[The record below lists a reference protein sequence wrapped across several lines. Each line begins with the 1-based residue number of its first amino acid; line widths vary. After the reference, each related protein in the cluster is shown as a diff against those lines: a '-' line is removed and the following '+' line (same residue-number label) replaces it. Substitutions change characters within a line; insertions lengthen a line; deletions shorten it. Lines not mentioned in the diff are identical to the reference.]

1 MSDPARNAEIAA
13 HLRAALAA
21 IGQADDATLRAELKA
36 IVDWQEAPLMQGLA
50 KLSQQLGE
58 ALGELPVF
66 DAAVGELPDACAR
79 LDHVLAMTEQASN
92 RTLDL
97 VEDSQ
102 RLMARLLIPDTN
114 HEALL
119 LQLRGN
125 LSEMALAQS
134 YQDLTGQIIK
144 KVAGIVRGVHE
155 QLSAVGLPP
164 PNKGGS
170 RRMETDP
177 LAGAGPAI
185 AGIDRPATSQSEADR
200 LLSDLGL

>member
-1 MSDPARNAEIAA
+1 MTDPARNAEITA

-21 IGQADDATLRAELKA
+21 ISDADDASLKAELGA
-36 IVDWQEAPLMQGLA
+36 IVQWQEQPLMQGLA
-50 KLSQQLGE
+50 KLSQTLGE
-58 ALGELPVF
+58 ALGELPAV

-79 LDHVLAMTEQASN
+79 LDHVVAMTEQATN

-102 RLMARLLIPDTN
+102 KLMEKLLVPGDD

-119 LQLRGN
+119 RALRSN

-144 KVAGIVRGVHE
+144 KVAGIVRGVHD
-155 QLSAVGLPP
+155 QLTAMGLPP
-164 PNKGGS
+164 TGGTA
-170 RRMETDP
+170 RRKDEDP
-177 LAGAGPAI
+177 LAGSGPAI
-185 AGIDRPATSQSEADR
+185 AGVDKPATSQSDADD

>member
-1 MSDPARNAEIAA
+1 MTDPARNAEITA

-21 IGQADDATLRAELKA
+21 ISHADEASLRAELGA
-36 IVDWQEAPLMQGLA
+36 IVQWQEQPLMQGLA
-50 KLSQQLGE
+50 KLSQTLGE
-58 ALGELPVF
+58 ALGELPAV

-79 LDHVLAMTEQASN
+79 LDHVVAMTEQATN

-102 RLMARLLIPDTN
+102 KLMEKLLVPGDD
-114 HEALL
+114 HEVLLRAL
-119 LQLRGN
+119 RSN

-144 KVAGIVRGVHE
+144 RVAGIVRGVHD
-155 QLSAVGLPP
+155 QLTAMGLPP
-164 PNKGGS
+164 TGGTA
-170 RRMETDP
+170 RRKDEDP
-177 LAGAGPAI
+177 LAGSGPAI
-185 AGIDRPATSQSEADR
+185 AGVDKPATSQSDADD

>member
-1 MSDPARNAEIAA
+1 MTDPARNAEITA

-21 IGQADDATLRAELKA
+21 ISDADDASLKAELGA
-36 IVDWQEAPLMQGLA
+36 IVQWQEQPLMQGLA
-50 KLSQQLGE
+50 KLSQSLGE
-58 ALGELPVF
+58 ALGEIPAV

-79 LDHVLAMTEQASN
+79 LDHVVAMTEQATN

-102 RLMARLLIPDTN
+102 KVMEKLLVPSAD

-119 LQLRGN
+119 RELRGN

-144 KVAGIVRGVHE
+144 KVAGIVRGVHD
-155 QLSAVGLPP
+155 QLTAMGLPP
-164 PNKGGS
+164 TGPGT
-170 RRMETDP
+170 RRKDDDP
-177 LAGAGPAI
+177 LAGSGPAI
-185 AGIDRPATSQSEADR
+185 AGVDKPPTSQSDADD

>member
-1 MSDPARNAEIAA
+1 MTDPARNAEITA

-21 IGQADDATLRAELKA
+21 ISHADDASLKAELGA
-36 IVDWQEAPLMQGLA
+36 IVQWQEQPLMQGLA
-50 KLSQQLGE
+50 KLSQTLGE
-58 ALGELPVF
+58 ALGELPAV

-79 LDHVLAMTEQASN
+79 LDHVVAMTEQATN

-102 RLMARLLIPDTN
+102 KLMEKLLLPGDD

-119 LQLRGN
+119 RALRSN

-144 KVAGIVRGVHE
+144 KVAGIVRGVHD
-155 QLSAVGLPP
+155 QLTAMGLPP
-164 PNKGGS
+164 TGGTV
-170 RRMETDP
+170 RRKDEDP

-185 AGIDRPATSQSEADR
+185 AGVDKPATSQSDADD

>member
-1 MSDPARNAEIAA
+1 MAASAARNADIAA

-21 IGQADDATLRAELKA
+21 IGHADDATLKAELKA
-36 IVDWQEAPLMQGLA
+36 IVDWQEAPLMAGLA

-58 ALGELPVF
+58 ALGELPVV
-66 DAAVGELPDACAR
+66 DAGVAELPDACAR
-79 LDHVLAMTEQASN
+79 LDHVVAMTEQATN

-102 RLMARLLIPDTN
+102 RLMEKLLVPSAD

-119 LQLRGN
+119 RELRGY

-144 KVAGIVRGVHE
+144 KVAAIVRGVHD
-155 QLSAVGLPP
+155 QLTAMGLPP
-164 PNKGGS
+164 GGGAA
-170 RRMETDP
+170 RRKDDDP
-177 LAGAGPAI
+177 LAGSGPAI
-185 AGIDRPATSQSEADR
+185 AGVDKPAASQSDADD
-200 LLSDLGL
+200 LLSDLGI

>member
-1 MSDPARNAEIAA
+1 MTDPARNAEITA

-21 IGQADDATLRAELKA
+21 ISHADDASLKAELGA
-36 IVDWQEAPLMQGLA
+36 IVQWQEQPLMQGLA
-50 KLSQQLGE
+50 KLSQTLGE
-58 ALGELPVF
+58 ALGELPAV

-79 LDHVLAMTEQASN
+79 LDHVVAMTEQATN

-102 RLMARLLIPDTN
+102 KLMEKLLVPGDD
-114 HEALL
+114 HEVLLRAL
-119 LQLRGN
+119 RSN

-144 KVAGIVRGVHE
+144 KVAGIVRGVHD
-155 QLSAVGLPP
+155 QLTAMGLPP
-164 PNKGGS
+164 TGGTA
-170 RRMETDP
+170 RRKDEDP
-177 LAGAGPAI
+177 LAGSGPAI
-185 AGIDRPATSQSEADR
+185 AEVDKPATSQSDADD

>member
-1 MSDPARNAEIAA
+1 MNAPARNEDIAA

-21 IGQADDATLRAELKA
+21 ISHADEDTLRAELKA
-36 IVDWQEAPLMQGLA
+36 IVDWQEAPLMAGLA

-58 ALGELPVF
+58 ALGELPAI

-79 LDHVLAMTEQASN
+79 LDHVVAMTEQATN

-102 RLMARLLIPDTN
+102 KLMERLLVPSDD

-119 LQLRGN
+119 RQLRGN

-144 KVAGIVRGVHE
+144 KVAGIVRGVHD
-155 QLSAVGLPP
+155 QLTDMGLPP
-164 PNKGGS
+164 PGGAA
-170 RRMETDP
+170 RKKDEDP

-185 AGIDRPATSQSEADR
+185 AGVDRPAASQSDADD
-200 LLSDLGL
+200 LLSDLGI

>member
-1 MSDPARNAEIAA
+1 MTDPARNADIAA

-21 IGQADDATLRAELKA
+21 ISHADEASLKAELGA
-36 IVDWQEAPLMQGLA
+36 IVQWQEQPLMQGLA
-50 KLSQQLGE
+50 KLSQSLGE
-58 ALGELPVF
+58 ALGELPAV

-79 LDHVLAMTEQASN
+79 LDHVVAMTEQATN

-102 RLMARLLIPDTN
+102 KLMEKLLVPGDD

-119 LQLRGN
+119 RALRSN

-144 KVAGIVRGVHE
+144 KVAGIVRGVHD
-155 QLSAVGLPP
+155 QLTAMGLPP
-164 PNKGGS
+164 TGPGAHRKD
-170 RRMETDP
+170 EDP

-185 AGIDRPATSQSEADR
+185 AGVDKPATSQSDADD
-200 LLSDLGL
+200 LLSDLGI

>member
-1 MSDPARNAEIAA
+1 MTAPARNEEIAA

-21 IGQADDATLRAELKA
+21 ISHADDALLKSELTA
-36 IVDWQEAPLMQGLA
+36 IVEWQEQPLMQGLA

-58 ALGELPVF
+58 ALGELPAV

-79 LDHVLAMTEQASN
+79 LDHVVAMTEQATN

-102 RLMARLLIPDTN
+102 RLMEKLLVPSDD

-119 LQLRGN
+119 RQLRSN

-144 KVAGIVRGVHE
+144 KVAGIVRGVHD
-155 QLSAVGLPP
+155 QLTAMGLPP
-164 PNKGGS
+164 TGGG
-170 RRMETDP
+170 RRKDDDP
-177 LAGAGPAI
+177 LAGSGPSVAGV
-185 AGIDRPATSQSEADR
+185 DRPAASQSDADD

>member
-1 MSDPARNAEIAA
+1 MSDAARSNADIAA

-21 IGQADDATLRAELKA
+21 ISDADDDSLKAELVA
-36 IVDWQEAPLMQGLA
+36 IVQWQEQPLMAGLA
-50 KLSQQLGE
+50 KLSQRLGE
-58 ALGELPVF
+58 ALGELPVV
-66 DAAVGELPDACAR
+66 DARVGELPDACAR
-79 LDHVLAMTEQASN
+79 LDHVVAMTEQATN

-102 RLMARLLIPDTN
+102 KLMERLMAPGHD

-119 LQLRGN
+119 RELRGN

-144 KVAGIVRGVHE
+144 KVAGIVRGVHD
-155 QLSAVGLPP
+155 QLTAMGLPP
-164 PNKGGS
+164 GGP
-170 RRMETDP
+170 RRDDDP
-177 LAGAGPAI
+177 LAGSGPSVAGVDKPSA
-185 AGIDRPATSQSEADR
+185 SQSDADD

>member
-1 MSDPARNAEIAA
+1 MTDPARNAEITA

-21 IGQADDATLRAELKA
+21 ISHADDASLKAELGA
-36 IVDWQEAPLMQGLA
+36 IVQWQEQPLMQGLA
-50 KLSQQLGE
+50 KLSQSLGE
-58 ALGELPVF
+58 ALGELPAV

-79 LDHVLAMTEQASN
+79 LDHVVAMTEQATN

-102 RLMARLLIPDTN
+102 KLMERLLVPGDD

-119 LQLRGN
+119 RALRSN

-144 KVAGIVRGVHE
+144 KVAGIVRGVHD
-155 QLSAVGLPP
+155 QLTAMGLPP
-164 PNKGGS
+164 TGGTA
-170 RRMETDP
+170 RRKDEDP
-177 LAGAGPAI
+177 LAGSGPAI
-185 AGIDRPATSQSEADR
+185 AGVDKPATSQSDADD